1 MRLSIGHRLFA
12 SVLLAILA
20 VAASAIM
27 LLRHQVTDS
36 FSEYAQSIELDR
48 LGELSLALA
57 AGYKAQGGWGF
68 ISGDQAARQEWI
80 VGELVRLQ
88 RERAAPA
95 PPSPPKFQASAA
107 KQVPPPVPPVPPVPP
122 APPLPPLSP
131 PAIPPNAEASADAEL
146 PLQDRVTLLDASGV
160 WLAGAVPGAEPAAR
174 RAILAGGQPIGYL
187 AVARARRPSDA
198 LASAF
203 LQQLKDNVLLIAAAS
218 IALSALAAVLLAA
231 HFRRPIGR
239 LNDGARL
246 LAEGRFD
253 TRLPAARSDELGEL
267 ARSFNRLA
275 ETLGAADEARR
286 QWVAD
291 TSHELRTPLSV
302 LRAQLE
308 AIEDG
313 VRPAGAD
320 STAAMLRQVMSLNTL
335 IDQLYALAR
344 FEVGELAFDKAPL
357 DLWQLACEQA
367 AAFGDR
373 FACAGLALEMGAA
386 PAAATVMADAERM
399 RQLFANLFENCIR
412 YSQLGGRVAVH
423 ARQNGA
429 VLTVCIDDSAPAVP
443 GEALAKLGQRFYRV
457 DDSRSRALGGAGLGL
472 ALCRRIAEAHGGQ
485 LAFAHSPLGGLRVQL
500 SLTLAPA

>member
-1 MRLSIGHRLFA
+1 MRMSIGHRLFA
-12 SVLLAILA
+12 AVLLAILA
-20 VAASAIM
+20 VAASAIL

-48 LGELSLALA
+48 LGELSSALA

-68 ISGDQAARQEWI
+68 IDGDRAARQEWI
-80 VGELVRLQ
+80 VGELGRLQ
-88 RERAAPA
+88 RQRAAPA
-95 PPSPPKFQASAA
+95 AAGQAVAPAPPA
-107 KQVPPPVPPVPPVPP
+107 PPPPP
-122 APPLPPLSP
+122 APPLPLPPLPP
-131 PAIPPNAEASADAEL
+131 PAIAAAAPPRIDAGL
-146 PLQDRVTLLDASGV
+146 PLQARVTLLGAAGA
-160 WLAGAVPGAEPAAR
+160 WLAGAPPGAPPAAR
-174 RAILAGGQPIGYL
+174 RAILADGQTIGYL
-187 AVARARRPSDA
+187 AVARAHRPSDA
-198 LASAF
+198 LARAF
-203 LQQLKDNVLLIAAAS
+203 LQRLKDNVLAIAAAS

-231 HFRRPIGR
+231 HFRRPIGH

-275 ETLGAADEARR
+275 ETLGAAEDARR

-291 TSHELRTPLSV
+291 TSHELRTPLAV

-373 FACAGLALEMGAA
+373 FGGAGLALAAGAA
-386 PAAATVMADAERM
+386 PAAATVIADAQRM
-399 RQLFANLFENCIR
+399 RQLFANLFENSIR
-412 YSQLGGRVAVH
+412 YSQAGGQVALH
-423 ARQNGA
+423 ARQDGA
-429 VLTVCIDDSAPAVP
+429 LLTFCVDDSAPAVP

-472 ALCRRIAEAHGGQ
+472 ALCRRIAEAHGGR
-485 LAFAHSPLGGLRVQL
+485 LDFAHSPLGGLRVQL
-500 SLTLAPA
+500 SLPLAPA